1 MMSRGP
7 ATFRQ
12 RDLTAA
18 VKAVLAAGCEVAR
31 IEIDKDGK
39 IVVVTGKPEAPVTDV
54 DINEWDISR

>member
-7 ATFRQ
+7 ANFRQ

-39 IVVVTGKPEAPVTDV
+39 IVVVTGKPKAPVTDAE
-54 DINEWDISR
+54 INEWDIST